1 MVKRFQDFVLR
12 VEPGSL
18 HFGEVVGVLG
28 ANGIGK
34 TTFVRLLAGEIK
46 PDEGT
51 LPKSE
56 IKVSCKPQYITAE
69 SGVTVS
75 EALHAAGGASALTS
89 VFKSDVLRPLSLTG
103 LEDRPITELSG
114 GELQRVAIATCLARK
129 ADLYLIDEPSAF
141 LDVEQRLSAA
151 RVIRSLM
158 HDRGKAAFVVEHD
171 MVAISAFADTISVF
185 SGRPGVEG
193 ICHPALDIRSGMN
206 AFLRD
211 MGVTFRRDVATGRP
225 RVNKAGSRLDR
236 EQKQSD
242 EYYYVGGDA
251 V

>member
-1 MVKRFQDFVLR
+1 MVKRFKDFTLR

-18 HFGEVVGVLG
+18 HFGEVVGILG

-51 LPKSE
+51 LPKAE
-56 IKVSCKPQYITAE
+56 IKVSYKPQYITAE
-69 SGVTVS
+69 SGVTVGQ
-75 EALHAAGGASALTS
+75 ALHSAGGASALTS
-89 VFKSDVLRPLSLTG
+89 AFKSDVLRPLSLTE
-103 LEDRPITELSG
+103 LEDRLITELSG

-129 ADLYLIDEPSAF
+129 ADLYLLDEPSAF

-151 RVIRSLM
+151 KVIRSLM

-185 SGRPGVEG
+185 SGRPGIEG
-193 ICHPALDIRSGMN
+193 LCHPPLDIRSGMN
-206 AFLRD
+206 AFLRA
-211 MGVTFRRDVATGRP
+211 MGVTFRRDLATGRP
-225 RVNKAGSRLDR
+225 RVNKEGSRLDR
-236 EQKQSD
+236 EQKQSG